1 MRQHGCGLR
10 FGVVQQDNS
19 LSGPVEP
26 IDQHLQFLLR
36 RHGFPITRPQIGTE
50 HGDAARLQQLKRGR
64 CGFET
69 GKPEEWR
76 GRCAARDTVE
86 RHLNRGNTVVDFLC
100 CLVWRDP
107 HQAAVQPGMMPD
119 GVALG
124 RDPSHQAWML
134 GSRLADQE
142 ERRAHAFMGQRRQHP
157 LRGRRPRAVIECQYH
172 LVIPE
177 RQRLRKAL
185 KPNPRGGGGIDAK
198 NPRGTERSLA
208 WTVRRLRR
216 HRPCDQGNKGSSR
229 PLHELP
235 GADFDFSAL
244 NEVDDSVRDE
254 ILEELEPETV
264 AEGVREL
271 ESDDAVKL
279 LAGLDEEDQ
288 EEILEKLPPLERDA
302 LERSLLYPENSAGRR
317 MQTEFIAVPP
327 DWTVGQAID
336 YMRDTPELPDRFYE
350 IYAVDSAQHWQGAIS
365 LDALL
370 RAHRPVPLA
379 DLIDEDRRRVSV
391 MDDQGEVARLFGKY
405 NLVAAPVV
413 DTTNRLVGVITI
425 DDVVDVIEEEADE
438 DLKALG
444 GVTSDEE
451 LSDNVWTIAKG
462 RFNWLLVNLATAFLA
477 SSVLGLFEGQLEK
490 MVALAV
496 LAPIVASQGGNA
508 ATQTM
513 TVAVRALAT
522 RELGSNNAF
531 RVVMREGL
539 VGLVNGLAFAVITGI
554 AAVAWFKI
562 PALGVV
568 IGLVMVCNL
577 VAGALGGILI
587 PMVLERVRADPAVAS
602 GTFVTTI
609 TDVVGFFSFL
619 GIATLWFGLK

>member
-1 MRQHGCGLR
+1 MAE
-10 FGVVQQDNS
+10 D
-19 LSGPVEP
+19 
-26 IDQHLQFLLR
+26 IDVAQ
-36 RHGFPITRPQIGTE
+36 P
-50 HGDAARLQQLKRGR
+50 
-64 CGFET
+64 
-69 GKPEEWR
+69 
-76 GRCAARDTVE
+76 
-86 RHLNRGNTVVDFLC
+86 
-100 CLVWRDP
+100 
-107 HQAAVQPGMMPD
+107 AAVLDRLPMRAED
-119 GVALG
+119 GEIRHEFVEEIA
-124 RDPSHQAWML
+124 RAIHA
-134 GSRLADQE
+134 ADTP
-142 ERRAHAFMGQRRQHP
+142 F
-157 LRGRRPRAVIECQYH
+157 LRAVVAE
-172 LVIPE
+172 
-177 RQRLRKAL
+177 
-185 KPNPRGGGGIDAK
+185 
-198 NPRGTERSLA
+198 
-208 WTVRRLRR
+208 
-216 HRPCDQGNKGSSR
+216 
-229 PLHELP
+229 LHEADLGDLI
-235 GADFDFSAL
+235 GALEPDDRVSLVELTGTDFDFSAL
-244 NEVDDSVRDE
+244 NEVDDSVREE

-271 ESDDAVKL
+271 QSDDAVEL
-279 LAGLDEEDQ
+279 LEGLDEEDK
-288 EEILEKLPPLERDA
+288 EEILDKLPQSERDA
-302 LERSLLYPENSAGRR
+302 LERSLEYPENSAGRR
-317 MQTEFIAVPP
+317 MQTEFITVPP

-336 YMRDTPELPDRFYE
+336 YLRDTPNLPDRFYE
-350 IYAVDSAQHWQGAIS
+350 IYAVDKAQHWHGAVT

-370 RAHRPVPLA
+370 RSRRLVPLG
-379 DLIDEDRRRVSV
+379 DLIDVDRRRVSV
-391 MDDQGEVARLFGKY
+391 MDDQEEVARLFGKY
-405 NLVAAPVV
+405 NLVAAPVI
-413 DTTNRLVGVITI
+413 DTENRLVGVITI

-451 LSDNVWTIAKG
+451 LSDSVWTIAKA

-554 AAVAWFKI
+554 AAVLWFRI

-568 IGLVMVCNL
+568 IGLAIICNL

-587 PMVLERVRADPAVAS
+587 PMVLEKVKADPAVAS

-619 GIATLWFGLK
+619 GIATLWFGLN

>member
-1 MRQHGCGLR
+1 MADKMDVAQPSDVPVLDHLPMRDENGEIRHE
-10 FGVVQQDNS
+10 F
-19 LSGPVEP
+19 VEE
-26 IDQHLQFLLR
+26 I
-36 RHGFPITRPQIGTE
+36 
-50 HGDAARLQQLKRGR
+50 AR
-64 CGFET
+64 
-69 GKPEEWR
+69 
-76 GRCAARDTVE
+76 AI
-86 RHLNRGNTVVDFLC
+86 
-100 CLVWRDP
+100 
-107 HQAAVQPGMMPD
+107 QAANTPFLRAI
-119 GVALG
+119 VA
-124 RDPSHQAWML
+124 
-134 GSRLADQE
+134 E
-142 ERRAHAFMGQRRQHP
+142 
-157 LRGRRPRAVIECQYH
+157 
-172 LVIPE
+172 
-177 RQRLRKAL
+177 
-185 KPNPRGGGGIDAK
+185 
-198 NPRGTERSLA
+198 
-208 WTVRRLRR
+208 
-216 HRPCDQGNKGSSR
+216 
-229 PLHELP
+229 LHEADLGDLIAALEP
-235 GADFDFSAL
+235 DDRVSLVELTGTDFDFSAL
-244 NEVDDSVRDE
+244 NEVDDSVREE
-254 ILEELEPETV
+254 ILEELEPATV

-271 ESDDAVKL
+271 ESDDAVEL
-279 LAGLDEEDQ
+279 LEGLGEEEQ
-288 EEILEKLPPLERDA
+288 EEILEKLPPSERDM
-302 LERSLLYPENSAGRR
+302 LERSLDYPENSAGRR

-336 YMRDTPELPDRFYE
+336 YMRDTPNLPERFYE
-350 IYAVDSAQHWQGAIS
+350 IYAVDNAQHWQGAVS

-370 RAHRPVPLA
+370 RARRPVPLA
-379 DLIDEDRRRVSV
+379 DLIDENRRRVSV
-391 MDDQGEVARLFGKY
+391 MDDQEEVARLFGKY
-405 NLVAAPVV
+405 NLVAAPVI
-413 DTTNRLVGVITI
+413 DTANRLVGVITI

-451 LSDNVWTIAKG
+451 LSDNVWTIARG

-539 VGLVNGLAFAVITGI
+539 VGLVNGIAFAIITGV

-568 IGLVMVCNL
+568 IGLAMLCNL

-602 GTFVTTI
+602 GTFVTTV

>member
-1 MRQHGCGLR
+1 MA
-10 FGVVQQDNS
+10 DNMDVAHPS
-19 LSGPVEP
+19 DVP
-26 IDQHLQFLLR
+26 
-36 RHGFPITRPQIGTE
+36 
-50 HGDAARLQQLKRGR
+50 
-64 CGFET
+64 
-69 GKPEEWR
+69 
-76 GRCAARDTVE
+76 
-86 RHLNRGNTVVDFLC
+86 VVDHLPM
-100 CLVWRDP
+100 RDENGEIRREFVEEIARAI
-107 HQAAVQPGMMPD
+107 QAANTPFLRAI
-119 GVALG
+119 VA
-124 RDPSHQAWML
+124 
-134 GSRLADQE
+134 E
-142 ERRAHAFMGQRRQHP
+142 
-157 LRGRRPRAVIECQYH
+157 
-172 LVIPE
+172 
-177 RQRLRKAL
+177 
-185 KPNPRGGGGIDAK
+185 
-198 NPRGTERSLA
+198 
-208 WTVRRLRR
+208 
-216 HRPCDQGNKGSSR
+216 
-229 PLHELP
+229 LHEADLGDLIAALEP
-235 GADFDFSAL
+235 DDRVSLVELTGTDFDFSAL
-244 NEVDDSVRDE
+244 NEVDDSVREE
-254 ILEELEPETV
+254 ILEELEPATV

-271 ESDDAVKL
+271 ESDDAVEL
-279 LAGLDEEDQ
+279 LEGLGEEEQ
-288 EEILEKLPPLERDA
+288 EEILEKLPPSERDM
-302 LERSLLYPENSAGRR
+302 LERSLDYPENSAGRR

-327 DWTVGQAID
+327 DWIVGQVID
-336 YMRDTPELPDRFYE
+336 YMRDTANLPERFYE
-350 IYAVDSAQHWQGAIS
+350 IYAVDNAQHWQGAVS

-370 RAHRPVPLA
+370 RARRPVPLA

-391 MDDQGEVARLFGKY
+391 MDDQAEVARLFGKY

-413 DTTNRLVGVITI
+413 DTENRLVGVITI

-451 LSDNVWTIAKG
+451 LSDNVLTIARG

-477 SSVLGLFEGQLEK
+477 SSVLGLFEGQMEK

-568 IGLVMVCNL
+568 IGLAMLCNL

-602 GTFVTTI
+602 GTFVTTV

-619 GIATLWFGLK
+619 GIATLWFGLE

>member
-1 MRQHGCGLR
+1 MADDVEVAQPADAGHESVLDRLPMRDDDGDIR
-10 FGVVQQDNS
+10 PEF
-19 LSGPVEP
+19 VEE
-26 IDQHLQFLLR
+26 ISR
-36 RHGFPITRPQIGTE
+36 
-50 HGDAARLQQLKRGR
+50 
-64 CGFET
+64 
-69 GKPEEWR
+69 
-76 GRCAARDTVE
+76 
-86 RHLNRGNTVVDFLC
+86 
-100 CLVWRDP
+100 
-107 HQAAVQPGMMPD
+107 AVQAGNAAFLREIVAELHEADLGDLIEALDPD
-119 GVALG
+119 
-124 RDPSHQAWML
+124 D
-134 GSRLADQE
+134 
-142 ERRAHAFMGQRRQHP
+142 
-157 LRGRRPRAVIECQYH
+157 RPR
-172 LVIPE
+172 LV
-177 RQRLRKAL
+177 
-185 KPNPRGGGGIDAK
+185 
-198 NPRGTERSLA
+198 
-208 WTVRRLRR
+208 
-216 HRPCDQGNKGSSR
+216 
-229 PLHELP
+229 ELT

-244 NEVDDSVRDE
+244 NEVDDAVREE

-271 ESDDAVKL
+271 ESDDAVEL
-279 LAGLDEEDQ
+279 LEGLDEEDQ
-288 EEILEKLPPLERDA
+288 EEILEKLPHSERVA

-336 YMRDTPELPDRFYE
+336 YMRDTPDLPDRFYE
-350 IYAVDSAQHWQGAIS
+350 IYAVDGDQHWQGAVS

-370 RAHRPVPLA
+370 RARRPVPLS

-391 MDDQGEVARLFGKY
+391 MDDQEEVARLFGKY

-413 DTTNRLVGVITI
+413 DTGNRLVGVITI

-451 LSDNVWTIAKG
+451 LSDSVWTIARG

-531 RVVMREGL
+531 RVVMREAL
-539 VGLVNGLAFAVITGI
+539 VGLVNGLAFAIITGV

-562 PALGVV
+562 PGLGVV
-568 IGLVMVCNL
+568 IGLAMLCNL

-602 GTFVTTI
+602 GTFVTTV